1 MQYIHVCPRCK
12 KEITY
17 KQKWSWEK
25 SEKENSLCRDCKDIV
40 KGEIGEYNR
49 PCPGCGKLIYYK
61 RKSDLNWAI
70 KHCTK
75 CLSCSSNSGK
85 FKLGELHI
93 TSNNTSENNLDI
105 LMDMSLQSLY
115 WVGFIL
121 ADGSFSKFR
130 FELGLQES
138 DLEQLERFK
147 KHISYNKT
155 IKYRQSTKSYRISF
169 SNRTSIP
176 KFMQFFGIHYRK
188 TYDPCDFSIFSD
200 YSEEQLLAVLIGIV
214 DGDGCIS
221 KTNEQLYLSITAHK
235 NWEYFYQKL
244 INKIN
249 IDFHINYIKNTDTI
263 CIKTGKLKNLKKLKQ
278 FILNNNLQVL
288 DRKWNKI
295 N

>member
-1 MQYIHVCPRCK
+1 
-12 KEITY
+12 
-17 KQKWSWEK
+17 
-25 SEKENSLCRDCKDIV
+25 
-40 KGEIGEYNR
+40 
-49 PCPGCGKLIYYK
+49 
-61 RKSDLNWAI
+61 
-70 KHCTK
+70 
-75 CLSCSSNSGK
+75 
-85 FKLGELHI
+85 
-93 TSNNTSENNLDI
+93 
-105 LMDMSLQSLY
+105 MSLQSLY

-147 KHISYNKT
+147 KYISYNKT

-169 SNRTSIP
+169 SNRASIP

-188 TYDPCDFSIFSD
+188 TYDPCDFSIFSN
-200 YSEEQLLAVLIGIV
+200 YSEEQLLAVFIGIV

-249 IDFHINYIKNTDTI
+249 IDFHINHIKNTDTI
-263 CIKTGKLKNLKKLKQ
+263 CIKTGKLKNLKKLNQ
-278 FILNNNLQVL
+278 FILNNKLQVL